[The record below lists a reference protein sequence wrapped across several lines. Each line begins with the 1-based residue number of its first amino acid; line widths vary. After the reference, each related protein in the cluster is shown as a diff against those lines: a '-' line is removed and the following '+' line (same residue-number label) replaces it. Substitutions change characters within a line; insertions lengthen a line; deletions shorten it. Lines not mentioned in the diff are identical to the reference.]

1 MRPSGNFA
9 QTATLR
15 VKPKEVLS
23 DAAIDYVLERME
35 EEINKRFAALGGE
48 MDAMRRRKAVL
59 ESELNR
65 LTRVIADGM
74 DSPAIR
80 AAISEREAELATIA
94 TKTLGRKRGSV
105 RQQIVG
111 LRKFV
116 RESLADV
123 RALLAGK
130 HSNPTLVRQELARH
144 IDAITLTTEGKI
156 GISYKGRGKVL
167 GDTECAEG
175 RNSTERLTFKF
186 RFPVPLLVGTPPI
199 QDRSLRRAHHDP
211 HRD

>member
-1 MRPSGNFA
+1 
-9 QTATLR
+9 LR

-130 HSNPTLVRQELARH
+130 HSNPALVRQELARH

-167 GDTECAEG
+167 GGTECAEG

-199 QDRSLRRAHHDP
+199 QDRAFT
-211 HRD
+211 